1 MKEQPHRYHIHITS
15 EDKKAP
21 RGFKLTSVILEKRK
35 VIQEHNMFTRTFVG
49 TVDVQRDIEFM
60 KSNFSKMFTNI
71 QRFKIELL
79 DEPIYLDFY
88 NDVNYRE
95 VHIKLKI
102 AKDSFEQT
110 KDLLKQNEDK
120 FEYSLSNNP
129 KEITEDY
136 VTQFVNKRYMNI
148 ASNEASM
155 HLKSIIDFLTTLYN
169 VQIKEIKEEISV
181 YDTNFDLDKWW
192 TE

>member
-79 DEPIYLDFY
+79 DEPVYLDFY

-136 VTQFVNKRYMNI
+136 ITQFVNKRYMNI

-169 VQIKEIKEEISV
+169 IQIKEVKEEISI